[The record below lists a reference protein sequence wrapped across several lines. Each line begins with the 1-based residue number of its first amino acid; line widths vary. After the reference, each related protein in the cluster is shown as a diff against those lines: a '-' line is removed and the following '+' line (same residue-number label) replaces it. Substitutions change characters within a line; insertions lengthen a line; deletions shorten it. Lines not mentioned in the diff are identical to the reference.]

1 AARVETNRRDQNVGS
16 MIHPVIEM
24 LSMPRV
30 LFVCVHNSGGSQ
42 SGEPSLK
49 RDSGDRFDVQS
60 AVLKPGE
67 LNPLVVEAMAEIG
80 IDISKNKTKSVFR
93 IWRSGHI
100 FQYVIAV
107 CDKEAAEK
115 CPFFPGLTRRLHW
128 RFHDPSKV
136 TGTYEQ
142 KLQKVR
148 EIRDEIASKIQDWLA
163 SLSVEQS
170 A

>member
-1 AARVETNRRDQNVGS
+1 MFS
-16 MIHPVIEM
+16 
-24 LSMPRV
+24 SPRV
-30 LFVCVHNSGGSQ
+30 LFICVHNGGRSQ
-42 SGEPSLK
+42 MCEAFLK
-49 RDSGDRFDVQS
+49 HYADDRFDAQS
-60 AVLKPGE
+60 AGLEPGE

-80 IDISKNKTKSVFR
+80 IDISQNKTTSVFDV
-93 IWRSGHI
+93 WRRGEV

-115 CPFFPGLTRRLHW
+115 CPIFPGLTKRLHW
-128 RFHDPSKV
+128 PFHDPSKV
-136 TGTYEQ
+136 SGTYEE

-163 SLSVEQS
+163 SLPVEQS